1 MLMILPPLATLDHV
15 TRNRLQGEE
24 GSGDID
30 VKGSLVI
37 RPVDLDDRGSGEDC
51 CIVDK
56 NINLTECGQGLRD
69 RAVDAFLP
77 GHIHLDGNGAVAD
90 PAAAFLARAMS
101 MSAMATRAPSAT

>member
-1 MLMILPPLATLDHV
+1 V

-37 RPVDLDDRGSGEDC
+37 RPVDLDDRGSGKDC

-69 RAVDAFLP
+69 RPSTLSCRVTSISTAMALSP
-77 GHIHLDGNGAVAD
+77 I
-90 PAAAFLARAMS
+90 PAAAS
-101 MSAMATRAPSAT
+101 